1 MIQIAWGMVFVG
13 SISMILAY
21 LACLHHKEAPVPV
34 KPAEVA
40 PVEDFEEFDDNWW
53 RKIFDC
59 YD

>member
-1 MIQIAWGMVFVG
+1 MVFVG

-21 LACLHHKEAPVPV
+21 LACLHHKETPIPV
-34 KPAEVA
+34 KHAEVA
-40 PVEDFEEFDDNWW
+40 PTEDFEEFDDNWW